1 MVELGGFPPLA
12 GGSRKRGEELL
23 ESISRAGRRRRRK
36 RGRLLPCKRESSRE
50 EKKKEEEKS
59 CLGRTKRPEDQETE
73 EKTTREEG
81 PFPPRIRPRV
91 TCGFLTEERRERQ
104 AKEGNLRP
112 AAAVK

>member
-1 MVELGGFPPLA
+1 M
-12 GGSRKRGEELL
+12 K
-23 ESISRAGRRRRRK
+23 SISRAGRRRRRK